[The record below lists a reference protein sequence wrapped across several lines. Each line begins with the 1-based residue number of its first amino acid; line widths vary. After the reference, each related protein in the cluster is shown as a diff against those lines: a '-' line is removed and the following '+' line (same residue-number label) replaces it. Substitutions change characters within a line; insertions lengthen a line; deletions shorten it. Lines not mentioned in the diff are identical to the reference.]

1 MGPQINII
9 GSFFPSWMLCALIA
23 LIWDDVD
30 LERKIVSISKSRYM
44 SADSAP
50 KTQNPFCNSII
61 EPLPDGGWRRTKRR
75 YCCDRCK
82 TDGYVLRR
90 AKAMIAEVGIV
101 EFNAIL
107 ERF

>member
-1 MGPQINII
+1 MVAGEGP
-9 GSFFPSWMLCALIA
+9 
-23 LIWDDVD
+23 
-30 LERKIVSISKSRYM
+30 
-44 SADSAP
+44 
-50 KTQNPFCNSII
+50 
-61 EPLPDGGWRRTKRR
+61 KRR